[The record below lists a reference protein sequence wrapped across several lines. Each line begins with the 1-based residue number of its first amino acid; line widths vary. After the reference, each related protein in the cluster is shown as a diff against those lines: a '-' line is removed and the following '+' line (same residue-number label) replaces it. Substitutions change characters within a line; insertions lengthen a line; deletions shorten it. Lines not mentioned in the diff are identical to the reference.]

1 MEPVK
6 LGIIGC
12 GVIGSSHLRT
22 AVNSS
27 LIDLVAVAD
36 LIEENR
42 QQAIEQFQPKRIYN
56 SSSDLLDDEEIE
68 AVVLAFPTQYRTQVA
83 LEAFSK
89 GKHVLTE
96 KPVAINANQVREMIA
111 ARGNLIAGCCS
122 SRNRFHKS
130 AQVTTEFIQNGGL
143 GDLRV
148 VRCRAIVA
156 AGEQPTTPRP
166 TWRLIK
172 ALNGGGIL
180 VNWGCYDLDYLLGIT
195 SWTLKPE
202 TVFAQTWTV
211 PSSFE
216 SHVAPGSDAET
227 YYLATVRCRGGI
239 ILSMERGEFMTAQSE
254 SDWQVIGSKGSLKLK
269 MTDSDPRSI
278 IHDST
283 TAEKGVI
290 SKPLWNPTGN
300 SIATDIEDPLVD
312 FAAAIREERQP
323 LTSLEQSLIL
333 QEITD
338 AIYKSAAQGVSS
350 PSSFCSAPS
359 SRSCLF
365 LWSLR
370 VHNNPE
376 PVARIPHFAYK
387 VAVT

>member
-1 MEPVK
+1 M
-6 LGIIGC
+6 
-12 GVIGSSHLRT
+12 
-22 AVNSS
+22 VN
-27 LIDLVAVAD
+27 
-36 LIEENR
+36 
-42 QQAIEQFQPKRIYN
+42 
-56 SSSDLLDDEEIE
+56 
-68 AVVLAFPTQYRTQVA
+68 
-83 LEAFSK
+83 
-89 GKHVLTE
+89 
-96 KPVAINANQVREMIA
+96 
-111 ARGNLIAGCCS
+111 
-122 SRNRFHKS
+122 
-130 AQVTTEFIQNGGL
+130 
-143 GDLRV
+143 
-148 VRCRAIVA
+148 
-156 AGEQPTTPRP
+156 
-166 TWRLIK
+166 

-278 IHDST
+278 IHDDT
-283 TAEKGVI
+283 TTEKGVI
-290 SKPLWNPTGN
+290 SKPLWNPTDN

-338 AIYKSAAQGVSS
+338 AIYESAAQGV
-350 PSSFCSAPS
+350 
-359 SRSCLF
+359 
-365 LWSLR
+365 
-370 VHNNPE
+370 
-376 PVARIPHFAYK
+376 
-387 VAVT
+387 AVQIN

>member
-1 MEPVK
+1 VGNSEMEPVK
-6 LGIIGC
+6 LGVIGC

-42 QQAIEQFQPKRIYN
+42 QRATEQFQPKRVYN

-148 VRCRAIVA
+148 VRCRAIAA

-166 TWRLIK
+166 AWRLIK

-269 MTDSDPRSI
+269 MTDSNPRSI

-290 SKPLWNPTGN
+290 SKPLWNPTDN

-338 AIYKSAAQGVSS
+338 AIYKSAAQGV
-350 PSSFCSAPS
+350 
-359 SRSCLF
+359 
-365 LWSLR
+365 
-370 VHNNPE
+370 
-376 PVARIPHFAYK
+376 
-387 VAVT
+387 AVQIN

>member
-42 QQAIEQFQPKRIYN
+42 KRAIEQFQPKRIYN

-166 TWRLIK
+166 AWRLIK

-269 MTDSDPRSI
+269 MTDSDPRSV

-283 TAEKGVI
+283 TTKKGVI
-290 SKPLWNPTGN
+290 SKPLWNPTDN
-300 SIATDIEDPLVD
+300 SIATDIGDPLVD

-338 AIYKSAAQGVSS
+338 AIYKSAAQG
-350 PSSFCSAPS
+350 
-359 SRSCLF
+359 
-365 LWSLR
+365 
-370 VHNNPE
+370 
-376 PVARIPHFAYK
+376 I
-387 VAVT
+387 AVQIN